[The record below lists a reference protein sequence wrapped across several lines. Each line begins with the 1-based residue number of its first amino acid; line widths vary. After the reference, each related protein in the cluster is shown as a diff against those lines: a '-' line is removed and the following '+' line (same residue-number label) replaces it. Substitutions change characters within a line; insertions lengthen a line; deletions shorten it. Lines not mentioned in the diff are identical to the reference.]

1 MAKGNGRR
9 STTKVPGRRST
20 TEVPVGT
27 AQRNQSHHP
36 GGLFGAVR
44 DSQIPREYLTAS
56 VGLNEAAIRS
66 FLIDENEVNDV
77 TRLFAKLDEFNVT
90 AGLETLM
97 FWLDA
102 RRGIRGR
109 ANSFSAMTHTQ
120 ILVPEVMT
128 GSKKEAESIRRETE
142 KVKKQRENEEQHPA

>member
-1 MAKGNGRR
+1 MTDGDGRKT
-9 STTKVPGRRST
+9 STQIPGLT
-20 TEVPVGT
+20 
-27 AQRNQSHHP
+27 QRNQNHHP

-56 VGLNEAAIRS
+56 MGLNEAAIRS
-66 FLIDENEVNDV
+66 WLLDENEVNDV
-77 TRLFAKLDEFNVT
+77 TRLYSQLVEFNVET
-90 AGLETLM
+90 GLLTLM

-102 RRGIRGR
+102 RRGIKGR
-109 ANSFSAMTHTQ
+109 ASNFSAMTHTQ

-128 GSKKEAESIRRETE
+128 GSKRETEAIRRETE